1 MGDQD
6 TGRHL
11 SRLSRRFLIL
21 LLVLTAPAVNAE
33 SLRILSQNMN
43 RLFDNIDDGNNE
55 KILSRGRFQQ
65 RVKSAARKFGDD
77 FGLPHIIALQEV
89 ENLHVLQQ
97 IAAEIRRRY
106 YADYRLVLLPGQDV
120 SGINLAFLVRYE
132 VEIKKIEQ
140 LFRDVKFKLTGN
152 PLFSRPPL
160 YLEACIIENCISLL
174 NVHLRSMRGID
185 SKRDGKRVTGKRL
198 RQAESIAA
206 WSNEFQHSR
215 AGASLL
221 LLGDFNA
228 LTPGDAHVDVA
239 GIIRGNPDNTTV
251 SLPGRD
257 LVDPDLVD
265 LTRLIPPAERYS
277 FIFRR
282 NRQQLDYM
290 FINQSF
296 AADVKDI
303 DFSRID
309 YHFSDHAGL
318 LAWFELY

>member
-1 MGDQD
+1 MGYQD
-6 TGRHL
+6 TGRQL
-11 SRLSRRFLIL
+11 SGLSRRFLIL

-43 RLFDNIDDGNNE
+43 RLFDDIDNGNNE
-55 KILSRGRFQQ
+55 RILSRNRFQQ
-65 RVKSAARKFGDD
+65 RVKKAAGKFGDD
-77 FGLPHIIALQEV
+77 FRLPHIIALQEV
-89 ENLHVLQQ
+89 ENLNVLRQ

-106 YADYRLVLLPGQDV
+106 STDYHPVLIPGQDV
-120 SGINLAFLVRYE
+120 SSINLAFLVRQD
-132 VEIKKIEQ
+132 VEIRKAAQ
-140 LFRDVKFKLTGN
+140 LFRNAKHSLTGN

-160 YLEACIIENCISLL
+160 YLQACMIAKCISLL

-185 SKRDGKRVTGKRL
+185 SNRDGKRVTGKRL
-198 RQAESIAA
+198 RQAETLAA

-228 LTPGDAHVDVA
+228 LTPTDKHVDVA
-239 GIIRGNPDNTTV
+239 GIILGNPDNRTANV
-251 SLPGRD
+251 PGRD

-265 LTRLIPPAERYS
+265 ISELIPPAKRFS
-277 FIFRR
+277 FIFRG

-290 FINQSF
+290 FINRSF
-296 AADVKDI
+296 GDEVKAI

-318 LAWFELY
+318 LAWLELY

>member
-43 RLFDNIDDGNNE
+43 RLFDDIDDGNNE

-140 LFRDVKFKLTGN
+140 LFRDAKFKLTGN

-160 YLEACIIENCISLL
+160 YLEACIIEKCISLL
-174 NVHLRSMRGID
+174 NLHLRSMRGID
-185 SKRDGKRVTGKRL
+185 SDHDGERVTGKRL
-198 RQAESIAA
+198 RQAETIAT
-206 WSNEFQHSR
+206 WSNEFQRSR